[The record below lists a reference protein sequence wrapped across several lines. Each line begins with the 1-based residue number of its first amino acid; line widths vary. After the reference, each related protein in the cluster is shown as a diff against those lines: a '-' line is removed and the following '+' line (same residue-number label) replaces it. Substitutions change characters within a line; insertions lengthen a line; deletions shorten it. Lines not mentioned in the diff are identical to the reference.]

1 MIDKRE
7 IIEFAHEFS
16 LSPDVVEKDYTLGW
30 VLAGIANHPAL
41 GSQWVFK
48 GGTCLKKCYFET
60 YRFSEDLDFTLSDY
74 EQLDKGFLA
83 DALGEISDWVYE
95 SSGVELPRGDIRIE
109 IFRNPRGN
117 ISAQGR
123 ISYRGP
129 LQRRGN
135 LPRIKL
141 DLTADEILVME
152 PVARDVYHPYAD
164 RPEDP
169 IRVHCYSFEETF
181 AEKIRALAERGRPRD
196 LYDVVNIF
204 RHDELRP
211 DPATVLDV
219 LKKKCSFKEIAVP
232 DKELFENEPLRD
244 ELVADWESMLGHQLP
259 ALPPFEKY
267 WSEIAAVFDWLYG
280 RIEKAVLPEARVV
293 QESNL
298 DETWRPPS
306 MASAWHTA
314 IPLEPVRFAA
324 ANRLCVELT
333 YGGTSRIIEPYSLRR
348 TRDGNI
354 LLFAVKHH
362 TGELRAY
369 RVDRIQN
376 ARITQESFNPRYRVE
391 LTPAG
396 PLFAPETTKR
406 PSLPGSATSRRRSG
420 RRRHS

>member
-16 LSPDVVEKDYTLGW
+16 LSPDIVEKDYTLGW

-169 IRVHCYSFEETF
+169 IRVYCYSFEETF

>member
-1 MIDKRE
+1 LIDKRE

-16 LSPDVVEKDYTLGW
+16 FSPDVVEKDYTLGW

-60 YRFSEDLDFTLSDY
+60 YRFSEDLDFTLSDH

-83 DALGEISDWVYE
+83 DALGEVSDWMYE

-123 ISYRGP
+123 FSYRGP
-129 LQRRGN
+129 LQRRGS

-141 DLTADEILVME
+141 DLTDDEILVME
-152 PVARDVYHPYAD
+152 PIAREVYHPYAD

-169 IRVHCYSFEETF
+169 IRAHCYSFEETF

-196 LYDVVNIF
+196 LYDVVTIF
-204 RHDELRP
+204 RRDELRP
-211 DPATVLDV
+211 DPAKVLDV

-232 DKELFENEPLRD
+232 DKDLFVNESLRD
-244 ELVADWESMLGHQLP
+244 EPVADWESMLSHQLP

-280 RIEKAVLPEARVV
+280 RFEKAVLAEV
-293 QESNL
+293 QVAKESKL
-298 DETWRPPS
+298 DETWRPPPR
-306 MASAWHTA
+306 ASAWHTA

-324 ANRLCVELT
+324 TNRLCVELT
-333 YGGTSRIIEPYSLRR
+333 YGGSSRIIEPYSLRR

-362 TGELRAY
+362 TGEIRAY

-396 PLFAPETTKR
+396 PLFAPETTK
-406 PSLPGSATSRRRSG
+406 
-420 RRRHS
+420 

>member
-16 LSPDVVEKDYTLGW
+16 LSPDIVEKDYTLGW

-306 MASAWHTA
+306 MASAWHAA

>member
-16 LSPDVVEKDYTLGW
+16 LSPDIVEKDYTLGW

-211 DPATVLDV
+211 DPAMVLDV

>member
-1 MIDKRE
+1 LIDKRE
-7 IIEFAHEFS
+7 IIEFSHEFS

>member
-7 IIEFAHEFS
+7 IIEFSHEFS

-181 AEKIRALAERGRPRD
+181 EEKIRALAERGRPRD

>member
-16 LSPDVVEKDYTLGW
+16 LSPDIVEKDYTLGW